1 MKNFNHSFF
10 VYKELIEKM
19 ILTKLITMEKL
30 KPLIEFKFFIMTA
43 VGVITFSNFVMVL
56 FSQTIPNIVWTFFKD
71 VGEMVILAS
80 VFAFAFA
87 WLLKARP
94 HNRPKNYSVATFDIF
109 GKESKIEGLRTEF
122 RMHDVAWSYMKQYK
136 KTYPL
141 YNFALVSDN
150 PQSDKKTIFRY
161 I

>member
-1 MKNFNHSFF
+1 MKNFNHGFF
-10 VYKELIEKM
+10 VHKELIEKM
-19 ILTKLITMEKL
+19 NLTKLTTMERL

-94 HNRPKNYSVATFDIF
+94 HNRPKNYSIATFDIF

-136 KTYPL
+136 KSYPL

>member
-1 MKNFNHSFF
+1 MH
-10 VYKELIEKM
+10 KEFIEKM
-19 ILTKLITMEKL
+19 VLTKLMTIEKL
-30 KPLIEFKFFIMTA
+30 KSLIEFKFFIMTGI
-43 VGVITFSNFVMVL
+43 GVITFSNFVMVL

-71 VGEMVILAS
+71 VGEMVIVAS

-94 HNRPKNYSVATFDIF
+94 HNRPKNYSIVAFDVF

-122 RMHDVAWSYMKQYK
+122 RIHDVAWSYMKQYK
-136 KTYPL
+136 NAYPL